1 MLNIHEHI
9 FDDLT
14 QDEFWLIVQLAR
26 FGQNIFPSND
36 LILKRCGWG
45 FTKLKAVKRSLVK
58 RQFIT
63 VKRRFKIDDSGKS
76 VRDSNEYV
84 LKLDTV
90 TQYAGATQ
98 NDKHKRELTKAL
110 EDAQNEI
117 KELNEKIDQLKKRV
131 AELEAAQ
138 TKPAKQPKKKTY
150 KRKLKTPLE
159 KHGAKCKDSYKVIK
173 DDVILFEGLN
183 FDEYDTPLKFILFNW
198 LKYKMTLPKYYTTK
212 KGMQRAVNVVR
223 KIKNVHGVDIA
234 EASVLYSI
242 ENEWQGIYLDK
253 ILIELEKDKDFKNRF
268 KKDTPRVLKIG

>member
-1 MLNIHEHI
+1 MLNINEHI

-36 LILKRCGWG
+36 LILKRCNWG

-110 EDAQNEI
+110 EDAQKEI
-117 KELNEKIDQLKKRV
+117 KELNKEIDQLKKRV

-138 TKPAKQPKKKTY
+138 TKPAKQPKKKTS
-150 KRKLKTPLE
+150 KRKSKTPLE
-159 KHGAKCKDSYKVIK
+159 KHGAKCKDSYKVIQ
-173 DDVILFEGLN
+173 DEVILFDGLN
-183 FDEYDTPLKFILFNW
+183 FEGYDTPLKFLLLNW
-198 LKYKMTLPKYYTTK
+198 LKYKMTLPKYYTSK
-212 KGMQRAVNVVR
+212 KGMQRVVNVVR
-223 KIKNVHGVDIA
+223 KIKDVHGVDIA

-242 ENEWQGIYLDK
+242 ESEWQGIYLDK
-253 ILIELEKDKDFKNRF
+253 ILIELEKDKNFKNRF